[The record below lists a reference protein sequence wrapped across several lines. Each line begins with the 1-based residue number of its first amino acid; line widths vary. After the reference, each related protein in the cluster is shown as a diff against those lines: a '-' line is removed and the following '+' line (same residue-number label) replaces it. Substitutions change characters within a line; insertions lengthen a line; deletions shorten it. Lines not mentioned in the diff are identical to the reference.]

1 MNDYIILTDS
11 SCDLPASIAQ
21 EKGIEYVPLTVRME
35 GSEYRNELD
44 WREIGVH
51 EFYEKLRSGVP
62 AQTSA
67 PTVHEFKERIAA
79 ACESG

>member
-51 EFYEKLRSGVP
+51 EFYEKLRARADLRADG
-62 AQTSA
+62 A
-67 PTVHEFKERIAA
+67 
-79 ACESG
+79 